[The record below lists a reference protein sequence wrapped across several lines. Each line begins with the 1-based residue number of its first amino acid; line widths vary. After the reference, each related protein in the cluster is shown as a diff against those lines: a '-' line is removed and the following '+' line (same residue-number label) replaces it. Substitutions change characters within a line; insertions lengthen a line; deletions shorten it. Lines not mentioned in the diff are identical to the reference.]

1 MIDSF
6 RLILWTGKEEW
17 RNYEEKSNSPD
28 YGSGHD
34 FTGCGSSKTE
44 TANTPEAASAAQE
57 TDGAASAAAQETAGE
72 ADPYGKYEEPVTF
85 TVAMSVDPNEV
96 FPEGDSYTDNQYTRY
111 IKEQLNVDVEFL
123 LRHLLQTG
131 TPR

>member
-1 MIDSF
+1 MKRKAIALIMAAAMI
-6 RLILWTGKEEW
+6 
-17 RNYEEKSNSPD
+17 
-28 YGSGHD
+28 

-96 FPEGDSYTDNQYTRY
+96 FRREIPIRIISIPDISKNSSMWMW
-111 IKEQLNVDVEFL
+111 NSF

>member
-1 MIDSF
+1 MKRKAIALIMAAAMI
-6 RLILWTGKEEW
+6 
-17 RNYEEKSNSPD
+17 
-28 YGSGHD
+28 

-111 IKEQLNVDVEFL
+111 IKEQLNVDVEFF

>member
-1 MIDSF
+1 MKRKAIALIMAAAMI
-6 RLILWTGKEEW
+6 
-17 RNYEEKSNSPD
+17 
-28 YGSGHD
+28 

-44 TANTPEAASAAQE
+44 TANTPEVASAAQE

-96 FPEGDSYTDNQYTRY
+96 FRREIPIRIISIPGISKNSSMWMW
-111 IKEQLNVDVEFL
+111 NSF